1 MKEEPLETMVKEL
14 KALLPFKDTT
24 DIGDIILVVAKNPQ
38 ILQYG
43 VVTDIIKDDSRKD
56 EWWHMSFSFLAIP
69 LQEAT
74 WTLRTEQMTGQEI
87 FTMGGEERFIKS
99 IDVGKRPSPSVE
111 DINEI
116 VKLKSKGSK
125 KGSSKITP
133 IKKKTGLRRVK

>member
-14 KALLPFKDTT
+14 QAVLPFKNTT
-24 DIGDIILVVAKNPQ
+24 DVGDIILIVARKPQ
-38 ILQYG
+38 ILQYA
-43 VVTDIIKDDSRKD
+43 VVTEIVKDDARKD

-87 FTMGGEERFIKS
+87 FTMGGEERFIGSLNVTK
-99 IDVGKRPSPSVE
+99 KPSPTVD

-116 VKLKSKGSK
+116 VQLKTQGSK
-125 KGSSKITP
+125 KGSAKVTSM
-133 IKKKTGLRRVK
+133 KKKAGLRRVK

>member
-1 MKEEPLETMVKEL
+1 MKEEPLETMVQEL
-14 KALLPFKDTT
+14 KALLPFKETT
-24 DIGDIILVVAKNPQ
+24 DIGDIILVVARNPQ

-43 VVTDIIKDDSRKD
+43 VVTEIVKDDSRKD

-99 IDVGKRPSPSVE
+99 LDVTKKPTPTVD

-116 VKLKSKGSK
+116 VKLKSKEQK
-125 KGSSKITP
+125 KTSSKITP
-133 IKKKTGLRRVK
+133 FKKKSGLRRIK